1 MIETDLSNMPVK
13 VLYRRMWEYSL
24 DVESEDRQIIN
35 DLLEKIDR
43 IQLGEKT
50 DMGIEDYTD
59 LIVLNI
65 RTVQQ
70 SSTVLKLMSM
80 SKMTKT
86 DILFCPACRM

>member
-43 IQLGEKT
+43 IQ
-50 DMGIEDYTD
+50 
-59 LIVLNI
+59 
-65 RTVQQ
+65 
-70 SSTVLKLMSM
+70 
-80 SKMTKT
+80 SK
-86 DILFCPACRM
+86 IIPI